1 MTAFAFLVRAYKLLN
16 ESFTNP
22 FGDGKIRSLIAI
34 GQYFTQKD
42 RAHSMNSFEIRK
54 KFLDFFAEHGHTVV
68 PSSSL
73 IPAEDP
79 TLLFT
84 NAGMN
89 QFKDLFLGKEKRSY
103 TRATSSQ
110 KCVRAGGKHNDLDAV
125 GFTER
130 HLTFFEMLGNFSF
143 GDYFKKEAL
152 QFAWDLLIKG
162 YGIPEEKL
170 SVTVFE
176 TDDEA
181 YEIWNK
187 VVGVPTERIFRL
199 GEKDNFWA
207 MGDTGPCGPCSE
219 IYYDRGP
226 EKQGPYQTATPGSE
240 SPRFIEIWN
249 NVFMQFNRD
258 SDGKLTPLAQ
268 TGVDTGMGL
277 ERLCM
282 VLQGKDT
289 VYGTDLFQTL
299 IQVISQLT
307 GISYEKSTSDIQAA
321 FHVLSDHIRSTSLLI
336 ADGCSPSNEG
346 RGYVLR
352 KIIRRAAL
360 FAQKLSDDP
369 KLFSKLAQKFIDFMS
384 PVFPELTTNQTL
396 ILNVLDSEIE
406 RFSINLVQGQNI
418 LAKYIEEHKKSGIS
432 VIPGEQMFKLY
443 DTYGFP
449 PELTM
454 LMAQEQKFAVDMPG
468 FEQEMKKQQ
477 ESSGKKNKDTDQDFI
492 VAQNITTRFVG
503 YETCNN
509 ESPLVFIRTT
519 DDDAWIITQES
530 PFYVECGGQVSDR
543 GYVIINNQTYDVLD
557 LRKTGETFSPAIAV
571 KIGPRN
577 QDAKKSLLTIK
588 IGDLVQSFVNEHIR
602 MDTVRNHTATHLL
615 QAALIQVLGPQVKQA
630 GSLVHPDYL
639 RFDFTHHEP
648 MTKEQ
653 IELVEELVNQKIQAA
668 IPTNIFYTT
677 LKDAKEKGII
687 SFFGEK
693 YNPEQVRVVQVPGFS
708 AELCGGTHVYNT
720 GVIGIFKIT
729 SDAAL
734 ATGVRRL
741 VALTGRAA
749 LHMFQQSFTT
759 MKKLSETFKVQHNE
773 VGEAVEKQQGNL
785 SQAHSEIKQLKK
797 QLVRFQIPAWVESF
811 KIINDVP
818 FFYKELD
825 DISNDDIKAIVT
837 ELERKKA
844 GLYVLINKTTG
855 RFSFSAYVAQG
866 LINKVNL
873 KSLSEFL
880 KTTYNLKGGGNAQQ
894 IQGGGVAL
902 PSDFEQALTNWLSQ
916 A

>member
-1 MTAFAFLVRAYKLLN
+1 
-16 ESFTNP
+16 
-22 FGDGKIRSLIAI
+22 
-34 GQYFTQKD
+34 
-42 RAHSMNSFEIRK
+42 MNSFEVRK
-54 KFLDFFAEHGHTVV
+54 KFLDFFVENGHTAA

-103 TRATSSQ
+103 VRATSSQ

-152 QFAWDLLIKG
+152 RFAWDLLTKG
-162 YGIPEEKL
+162 YNIPAEKL
-170 SVTVFE
+170 FVTVFE

-187 VVGVPTERIFRL
+187 EIGVPSERIFRL

-226 EKQGPYQTATPGSE
+226 EKQGAFETASPGSD
-240 SPRFIEIWN
+240 SPRYIEIWN

-258 SDGKLTPLAQ
+258 ADGTLNPLKQ

-282 VLQGKDT
+282 VLQGKDN
-289 VYGTDLFQTL
+289 VYQTDIFQSL
-299 IQVISQLT
+299 IQEIDRLT
-307 GISYEKSTSDIQAA
+307 GVSYQKSTPDIQAA
-321 FHVLSDHIRSTSLLI
+321 FHVLSDHVRSTSLLL

-360 FAQKLSDDP
+360 FAQKLSNDQ
-369 KLFSKLAQKFIDFMS
+369 KLFSKLAQKFIELMGS
-384 PVFPELTTNQTL
+384 VFPELISSKSL
-396 ILNVLDSEIE
+396 IINVLDSEIE
-406 RFSINLVQGQNI
+406 RFSVNLIQGQNI
-418 LAKYIEEHKKSGIS
+418 LARYIDEHKKANRT

-454 LMAQEQKFAVDMPG
+454 LMAQEEKFSVDMQG
-468 FEQEMKKQQ
+468 FEDEMKKQQ
-477 ESSGKKNKDTDQDFI
+477 ELSGKKAKDVEPDFI
-492 VAQNITTRFVG
+492 VTEHLATKFVG
-503 YETCNN
+503 YETCTN
-509 ESPLVFIRTT
+509 ESTISFFSPT
-519 DDDAWIITQES
+519 DTGAWIITQES
-530 PFYVECGGQVSDR
+530 PFYVECGGQVSDTGHVVIN
-543 GYVIINNQTYDVLD
+543 GYIYDVVD
-557 LRKTGETFSPAIAV
+557 LRKTGETFAPAIAV
-571 KIGPRN
+571 KIKPR
-577 QDAKKSLLTIK
+577 DAAAAKYLPSIKVGDTITSVV
-588 IGDLVQSFVNEHIR
+588 DELVR

-615 QAALIQVLGPQVKQA
+615 QSALIQVLGPQVKQA

-639 RFDFTHHEP
+639 RFDFSHHEP

-653 IELVEELVNQKIQAA
+653 IEQVEDLVNAKIQAA

-677 LKDAKEKGII
+677 LKDAKDKGII

-708 AELCGGTHVYNT
+708 AELCGGTHVSNT
-720 GVIGIFKIT
+720 GIIGLFKIT

-734 ATGVRRL
+734 STGVRRL
-741 VALTGRAA
+741 VALTGRGA
-749 LHMFQQSFTT
+749 MKNFQQSFTIS
-759 MKKLSETFKVQHNE
+759 KKLCEVFKAQQNE
-773 VGEAVEKQQGNL
+773 ILEAVEKQQENL
-785 SQAHSEIKQLKK
+785 GAALSEIKQLKK
-797 QLVRFQIPAWVESF
+797 QLVKFQIPSWAENFTTAGS
-811 KIINDVP
+811 VP
-818 FFYKELD
+818 FLYKELED
-825 DISNDDIKAIVT
+825 VSGDEIKVIIS
-837 ELERKKA
+837 ELEKIKP
-844 GLYVLINKTTG
+844 GFYLLINKMTG
-855 RFSFSAYVAQG
+855 RFGFVAYTSKDVGSKVDLKALSA
-866 LINKVNL
+866 
-873 KSLSEFL
+873 FL
-880 KTTYNLKGGGNAQQ
+880 KTTFDLKGGGNAQQ
-894 IQGGGVAL
+894 IQGGGTVVPANFATAL
-902 PSDFEQALTNWLSQ
+902 QEWVKAQTA
-916 A
+916 

>member
-1 MTAFAFLVRAYKLLN
+1 
-16 ESFTNP
+16 
-22 FGDGKIRSLIAI
+22 
-34 GQYFTQKD
+34 
-42 RAHSMNSFEIRK
+42 MNSFEVRK
-54 KFLDFFAEHGHTVV
+54 KFLDFFVENGHTAVS
-68 PSSSL
+68 SSSL

-103 TRATSSQ
+103 VRATSSQ

-152 QFAWDLLIKG
+152 RFAWDLLTKG
-162 YGIPEEKL
+162 YNIPAEKL
-170 SVTVFE
+170 FVTVFE

-187 VVGVPTERIFRL
+187 EIGIPAERIFRL

-219 IYYDRGP
+219 IYYDRGV
-226 EKQGPYQTATPGSE
+226 EKQGPYETASPGSD

-258 SDGKLTPLAQ
+258 STGKLNPLTQ

-282 VLQGKDT
+282 VLQGKDN
-289 VYGTDLFQTL
+289 VYQTDIFQTL
-299 IQVISQLT
+299 IQAIDQLT
-307 GISYEKSTSDIQAA
+307 GVSYQKSTPDIQAA
-321 FHVLSDHIRSTSLLI
+321 FHVLSDHVRSTSLLL

-384 PVFPELTTNQTL
+384 PVFPELVTSKNL

-406 RFSINLVQGQNI
+406 RFSVNLIQGQNI
-418 LAKYIEEHKKSGIS
+418 LARYIDEHKKAGRSL
-432 VIPGEQMFKLY
+432 IPGEQMFKLY

-454 LMAQEQKFAVDMPG
+454 LMAQEEKFAVDMQG
-468 FEQEMKKQQ
+468 FEEEMKKQQ
-477 ESSGKKNKDTDQDFI
+477 ELSGKKSKDVEQDFI
-492 VAQNITTRFVG
+492 VTEKLTTQFIG
-503 YETCNN
+503 YTECKN
-509 ESPLVFIRTT
+509 ESTISFFSPT
-519 DDDAWIITQES
+519 DTGAWIITQES
-530 PFYVECGGQVSDR
+530 PFYVECGGQVNDT
-543 GYVIINNQTYDVLD
+543 GHVIINGFIYDVLD
-557 LRKTGETFSPAIAV
+557 LRKTGETFAPAIAV
-571 KIGPRN
+571 KIRPR
-577 QDAKKSLLTIK
+577 DAAAAKYLPSVKV
-588 IGDLVQSFVNEHIR
+588 GDRAISIVDELIR

-615 QAALIQVLGPQVKQA
+615 QAALIQILGPQVKQA

-639 RFDFTHHEP
+639 RFDFSHHEP
-648 MTKEQ
+648 MSKEQ
-653 IELVEELVNQKIQAA
+653 IEQVENLVNQKIQEA
-668 IPTNIFYTT
+668 IPTNIFHTT
-677 LKDAKEKGII
+677 LKDAKDKGII

-708 AELCGGTHVYNT
+708 AELCGGTHVSNT
-720 GVIGIFKIT
+720 GVIGLFKIT

-734 ATGVRRL
+734 STGVRRL
-741 VALTGRAA
+741 IALTGRGA
-749 LHMFQQSFTT
+749 MKSFQQSFATS
-759 MKKLSETFKVQHNE
+759 KKLCEAFKVQQNE
-773 VGEAVEKQQGNL
+773 VVDAVEKLQEHYG
-785 SQAHSEIKQLKK
+785 QALSEIKQLKK
-797 QLVRFQIPAWVESF
+797 QLVRFQIPSWIASF
-811 KIINDVP
+811 KMINSIP
-818 FFYKELD
+818 CLYKELD
-825 DISNDDIKAIVT
+825 DISNDELKAIIV
-837 ELERKKA
+837 ELEKNKP
-844 GLYVLINKTTG
+844 GLYLLINKSTG
-855 RFSFSAYVAQG
+855 RFGFSAYVAKEASA
-866 LINKVNL
+866 KVNL
-873 KSLSEFL
+873 KSLSSFL
-880 KTTYNLKGGGNAQQ
+880 KTTYDIKGGGSGQQ
-894 IQGGGVAL
+894 IQGGGTLIPAN
-902 PSDFEQALTNWLSQ
+902 FESELFEWLTQNIQ
-916 A
+916 

>member
-1 MTAFAFLVRAYKLLN
+1 
-16 ESFTNP
+16 
-22 FGDGKIRSLIAI
+22 
-34 GQYFTQKD
+34 
-42 RAHSMNSFEIRK
+42 MNSFEVRK
-54 KFLDFFAEHGHTVV
+54 KFLDFFTEHGHTAVS
-68 PSSSL
+68 SSSL
-73 IPAEDP
+73 IPAQDP

-103 TRATSSQ
+103 VRATSSQ

-152 QFAWDLLIKG
+152 RFAWDLLTKG
-162 YGIPEEKL
+162 YNIPPEKL
-170 SVTVFE
+170 FVTVFE

-187 VVGVPTERIFRL
+187 EIGVPAERIFRL

-226 EKQGPYQTATPGSE
+226 EKQGPYETASPGSD

-258 SDGKLTPLAQ
+258 SAGNLNPLTQ

-282 VLQGKDT
+282 VLQGKDN
-289 VYGTDLFQTL
+289 VYQTDIFQTL
-299 IQVISQLT
+299 IQEIARLT
-307 GISYEKSTSDIQAA
+307 NISYEQSKPEIQAA
-321 FHVLSDHIRSTSLLI
+321 FHVLSDHVRSTSLLL

-360 FAQKLSDDP
+360 FAQKLSDDQ
-369 KLFSKLAQKFIDFMS
+369 KLFSKLAQKFIEFMG
-384 PVFPELTTNQTL
+384 PVFPELVTSKSL
-396 ILNVLDSEIE
+396 ILSVLDSEIE
-406 RFSINLVQGQNI
+406 RFSVNLVQGQNI
-418 LAKYIEEHKKSGIS
+418 LARYIDEHKKANCSI
-432 VIPGEQMFKLY
+432 IPGEQMFKLY

-454 LMAQEQKFAVDMPG
+454 LMAQEQQFTVDMQG
-468 FEQEMKKQQ
+468 FEEEMKKQQ
-477 ESSGKKNKDTDQDFI
+477 ELSGKKSKEAEPDFI
-492 VAQNITTRFVG
+492 VAQHLSTKFVG
-503 YETCNN
+503 YSDYKN
-509 ESPLVFIRTT
+509 ESTILFFSPT
-519 DDDAWIITQES
+519 DSGAWIITQES
-530 PFYVECGGQVSDR
+530 PFYVECGGQVNDT
-543 GYVIINNQTYDVLD
+543 GYVMINGHTYDVVD
-557 LRKTGETFSPAIAV
+557 LRKTGETFAPAIAV
-571 KIGPRN
+571 KIKPR
-577 QDAKKSLLTIK
+577 DAAAAHYLPSIK
-588 IGDLVQSFVNEHIR
+588 VNDTAVSVVDELVR

-615 QAALIQVLGPQVKQA
+615 QAALIQILGPQVKQA

-653 IELVEELVNQKIQAA
+653 IEQVENLVNQKVQEA
-668 IPTNIFYTT
+668 IPTNIFHTT
-677 LKDAKEKGII
+677 LKDAKDKGII

-708 AELCGGTHVYNT
+708 AELCGGTHVSNT
-720 GVIGIFKIT
+720 GVIGTFKIT

-741 VALTGRAA
+741 IALTGRGAMK
-749 LHMFQQSFTT
+749 LFQQSFATS
-759 MKKLSETFKVQHNE
+759 KKLCETFKVQHNE
-773 VGEAVEKQQGNL
+773 VVQAVEKLQEHYG
-785 SQAHSEIKQLKK
+785 QALSEIKQLKK
-797 QLVRFQIPAWVESF
+797 QLIRYQIPSWISLF
-811 KIINDVP
+811 KTVNQVP
-818 FFYKELD
+818 CFYKELD
-825 DISNDDIKAIVT
+825 DVSNDELKAIIT
-837 ELERKKA
+837 ELEKSKP
-844 GLYVLINKTTG
+844 GLYLLINKTTD
-855 RFSFSAYVAQG
+855 RFGFSAYVAKEASA
-866 LINKVNL
+866 KVNL
-873 KSLSEFL
+873 KTLSVFL
-880 KTTYNLKGGGNAQQ
+880 KETYDIKGGGSAQQ
-894 IQGGGVAL
+894 IQGGGTSVPAN
-902 PSDFEQALTNWLSQ
+902 FEAGLFTWLTQ
-916 A
+916 HIQ